1 MLNKTQRKLIEKELE
16 KIISRMERLED
27 KQTEAEHDGDSEKA
41 DRLTKR
47 IDSYMGELEGIDRV
61 LTLLGY
67 MRVTELGED
76 IYHPVVRLC
85 TFAQW
90 YARTSGDYSNPSE
103 DPTPEQEAGWAF
115 EDKLETM
122 RRER

>member
-1 MLNKTQRKLIEKELE
+1 MLNKKQRKLIEKELE
-16 KIISRMERLED
+16 RILSRTERLED
-27 KQTEAEHDGDSEKA
+27 RRDEAERDGDSEKVE
-41 DRLTKR
+41 RLAKR
-47 IDSYMGELEGIDRV
+47 IDSYMGQLDGIDRV

-67 MRVTELGED
+67 IRIVDPGED
-76 IYHPVVRLC
+76 FYHPVVRLC